1 MLRVLGRNVGV
12 LFWFVAFLWMLEL
25 IDLLLLSGALDRLG
39 IHPRDLDHW
48 WGIFAAP
55 FLHGGLP
62 HLIANTV
69 PLVVL
74 GWFVMMRGLNTFL
87 SVSALAVVLGG
98 LGVWLFADPRTV
110 HIGASGLIFGFL
122 GYLLL
127 RGFFERSLSA
137 VFVAVIVA
145 VLYGGALLGVLPGQP
160 GVSWE
165 GHLFGFLAGAA
176 AARILIPSRPRRG
189 ALSDVGNP

>member
-1 MLRVLGRNVGV
+1 
-12 LFWFVAFLWMLEL
+12 
-25 IDLLLLSGALDRLG
+25 
-39 IHPRDLDHW
+39 
-48 WGIFAAP
+48 
-55 FLHGGLP
+55 
-62 HLIANTV
+62 
-69 PLVVL
+69 
-74 GWFVMMRGLNTFL
+74 MMRGLNTFL